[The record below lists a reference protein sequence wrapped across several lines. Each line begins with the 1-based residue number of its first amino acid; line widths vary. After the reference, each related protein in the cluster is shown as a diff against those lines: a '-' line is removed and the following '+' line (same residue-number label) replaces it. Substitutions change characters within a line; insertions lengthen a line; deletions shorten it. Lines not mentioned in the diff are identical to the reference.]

1 MRPALKLLVLAVFAV
16 SLCLFYLASR
26 FATDNSAAVTIE
38 VPLLG
43 DLEVRLWVALLVSFA
58 LGAILTGL
66 AAAYQVARLGLLA
79 RRYRK
84 IIRGLESEVHQL
96 RNLPLT
102 DDGPAPGK
110 SASEPETAPAPRR
123 ALGRGA

>member
-1 MRPALKLLVLAVFAV
+1 MRPALKLLVLVVFAA

-26 FATDNSAAVTIE
+26 FAADNSGAVTIG

-43 DLEVRLWVALLVSFA
+43 DVEVRLWAALLAAFA
-58 LGAILTGL
+58 GGAVLAGL
-66 AAAYQVARLGLLA
+66 AMAYRVARLGLLA

-102 DDGPAPGK
+102 DEEPARGDPAPQ
-110 SASEPETAPAPRR
+110 PEADPAPRR

>member
-1 MRPALKLLVLAVFAV
+1 MRPALKLLVLAVFAA
-16 SLCLFYLASR
+16 SFCLFYLASR
-26 FATDNSAAVTIE
+26 FAAANSGVVVIE

-43 DLEVRLWVALLVSFA
+43 GIEVVLWTALLAAFA
-58 LGAILTGL
+58 GGAILAGL

-96 RNLPLT
+96 RNLPLS
-102 DDGPAPGK
+102 DEEPAPGE
-110 SASEPETAPAPRR
+110 SLSRPEEGLAPRR